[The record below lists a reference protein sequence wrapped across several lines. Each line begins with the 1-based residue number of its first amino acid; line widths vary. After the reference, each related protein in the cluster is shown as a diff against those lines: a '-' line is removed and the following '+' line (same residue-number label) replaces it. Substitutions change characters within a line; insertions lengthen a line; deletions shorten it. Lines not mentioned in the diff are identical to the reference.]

1 MLTADGLKP
10 FQNGGVDHGHLRS
23 GARFGAHQPASAKP
37 MSVAIRHLGQ
47 LTISLIRRLSPVRSQ
62 YRPFSKNPVHYWYL
76 SGRKAAFLLSGCS
89 LLRLAR
95 AVLLKKLL

>member
-1 MLTADGLKP
+1 LQGDCHWFDP
-10 FQNGGVDHGHLRS
+10 S
-23 GARFGAHQPASAKP
+23 IAH
-37 MSVAIRHLGQ
+37 
-47 LTISLIRRLSPVRSQ
+47 SP
-62 YRPFSKNPVHYWYL
+62 KNPVHYWYL